1 MYDAIV
7 VGARCAGSPT
17 AMLLARRGFTVLLVD
32 RATFPSDTLS
42 THILWPHGAEFLG
55 RWGLLERLAATGAP
69 PICRRMTFD
78 VGPFALRGTIPD
90 ANDGMGGFCPRRT
103 VLDSLLVHAAA
114 ESGVEVREA
123 FTVEELL
130 VTDDTVIGI
139 RGRAKGKTAVEERAR
154 IVIGADGMNSFVAR
168 AVRAPEYDV
177 QPVAACGY
185 YSYFSG
191 LRQED
196 IELYVRDHVAFG
208 GAPTHDGLHLVMV
221 NWPARDFTTVR
232 GAVEG
237 HVWRALEAAPD
248 FHARVREGRREEKW
262 YGTAGV
268 PGYFRRPYGRGWAL
282 VGDAGYNRDPIT
294 AQGISDAF
302 IDAESLVDALSP
314 ALLGHPGAKRE
325 GGSADDGV
333 DNRLAAHETAR
344 NERVRPMYTFT
355 THLAALEPPPAD
367 MRALFG
373 ALRGRQDAT
382 NAFLSAITGAIPLAD
397 FMSTENIGRI
407 MAGQRAETLPARVI

>member
-17 AMLLARRGFTVLLVD
+17 AMLLARRGCKVLLLD
-32 RATFPSDTLS
+32 KTTFPSDTIS
-42 THILWPHGAEFLG
+42 THILWPHGAEILR
-55 RWGLLERLAATGAP
+55 RWGLFQRLAATGVP

-103 VLDSLLVHAAA
+103 VLDALLVNAAA
-114 ESGVEVREA
+114 ESGAEIREA
-123 FTVEELL
+123 FTVDELL
-130 VTDDTVIGI
+130 VADDTVIGI
-139 RGRAKGKTAVEERAR
+139 RGHAKGMTPIEERAR
-154 IVIGADGMNSFVAR
+154 IVIGADGVNSFVAR

-177 QPVAACGY
+177 QPTAACAY

-191 LRQED
+191 VRQLD

-208 GAPTHDGLHLVMV
+208 GAPTSDDLHLLMV
-221 NWPARDFTTVR
+221 NWPAKDFTTVR
-232 GAVEG
+232 GDVDG
-237 HVWRALEAAPD
+237 HVWRALETAPD
-248 FHARVREGRREEKW
+248 FLSRVRQGRREEKW

-268 PGYFRRPYGRGWAL
+268 PGYFRKPYGKGWAL
-282 VGDAGYNRDPIT
+282 VGDASYNRDPIT

-302 IDAESLVDALSP
+302 MDAEALVDAVSAGLS
-314 ALLGHPGAKRE
+314 
-325 GGSADDGV
+325 GSGV
-333 DNRLAAHETAR
+333 FDEPLAAHESAR
-344 NERVRPMYTFT
+344 NERVRPMYEFT

-373 ALRGRQDAT
+373 ALRGNQDAT
-382 NAFLSAITGAIPLAD
+382 NAFLSAITGAIPLSD
-397 FMSTENIGRI
+397 FMSHENTARIIAAATE
-407 MAGQRAETLPARVI
+407 AETSPAASSERSVSCT